1 MSQSRITLIGMYN
14 YDSTIFDL
22 LTVPTGIDRSTLI
35 DTILLNSGDFEC
47 LYPDAPF
54 LKFSIGAWSRKWQ
67 STFERWTK
75 ALAIEYNPLENYDR
89 QEHWTDENTGTQT
102 NKNTGTQTTDDTGT
116 QTTKDTG
123 TQTTNDTG
131 TQTTNDTGTQTVTN
145 TGTQTTDY
153 SGSESNTK
161 NGTEKDQQDGGNTT
175 ENQVSAYDSSTY
187 VAHDKQ
193 IFDTDQSNTHTYTN
207 VTDTKTFTDRQDERT
222 DDLEQERTDNLQS
235 QRTDNLQSQRTDNLT
250 SQRTDNLKSKR
261 TDDLTSE
268 RTDDLLGEHTG
279 RIHGNIGVTT
289 SQQMLQSELD
299 LGYWNIYQKIS
310 DIFLT
315 EFVIPIY

>member
-67 STFERWTK
+67 STFERWSK

-89 QEHWTDENTGTQT
+89 QEHWTDN
-102 NKNTGTQTTDDTGT
+102 NTGTQTTDNTGT
-116 QTTKDTG
+116 QTV
-123 TQTTNDTG
+123 NDTG
-131 TQTTNDTGTQTVTN
+131 TQTTTN
-145 TGTQTTDY
+145 TGTQTTTNTGTETTTNTGTQTDVQ
-153 SGSESNTK
+153 SGSDANVKTGS
-161 NGTEKDQQDGGNTT
+161 EKDQQDGGNTN

-193 IFDTDQSNTHTYTN
+193 IFDTDQSNEHTYNKVTDTHTYNDLTN
-207 VTDTKTFTDRQDERT
+207 ERT
-222 DDLEQERTDNLQS
+222 DDLTAERTDDLTQERTDDLTAERTDNLES
-235 QRTDNLQSQRTDNLT
+235 K
-250 SQRTDNLKSKR
+250 RTDNLKAKR
-261 TDDLTSE
+261 TDDLK
-268 RTDDLLGEHTG
+268 GEHTG